1 MRSTMKAL
9 AGLCLLLLTSACI
22 VETEAT
28 LGDPDTKAVDA
39 RLVGSWYAGK
49 GGEVVIISAVAD
61 EMKPGAQRAV
71 FVNVNPFP
79 DGDVEG
85 TRYSVWRTVVN
96 GQGYL
101 NVRRTAGNVADT
113 PKVTVMAYDI
123 GGDGSLVLRL
133 MDPKKVIA
141 AIEAGKLK
149 GRFKK
154 GQYVD
159 EATITATREELTAF
173 IASSNRD
180 ELFSMKTGALRKLA
194 DTPADK

>member
-28 LGDPDTKAVDA
+28 LGEPDAKAVDA
-39 RLVGSWYAGK
+39 RLIGSWYFGK

-61 EMKPGAQRAV
+61 EMKPGAHRAV

-123 GGDGSLVLRL
+123 GGDGSLVLRM
-133 MDPKKVIA
+133 MDAKKVIA

-159 EATITATREELTAF
+159 EATIMATREELTAF

-180 ELFSMKTGALRKLA
+180 ELLSMKTSVLRKLA
-194 DTPADK
+194 DTPPDQ